1 MPAIDKTSYVP
12 YYKQLA
18 ELLLRE
24 IDEQQA
30 KGEVYQLPSE
40 NELAERHG
48 LSRATVR
55 HALDELAREGW
66 IYTQKGVGS
75 FAPARRIEQDLTA
88 LVSSTEDMRQRGWNL
103 VTRVLSVHQTMAS
116 EGIVAALNLAP
127 ATPIFELHRLRIVD
141 DVPLSL
147 QTHLFAC
154 RPVSDVGARRS
165 DRLAIP
171 PAGVALRLAALDG
184 PRDPASPQRDERGS
198 RGIGCSVR

>member
-1 MPAIDKTSYVP
+1 MTFVDKTSYVP

-24 IDEQQA
+24 IDVQQA

-75 FAPARRIEQDLTA
+75 FAPARRIEQD
-88 LVSSTEDMRQRGWNL
+88 
-103 VTRVLSVHQTMAS
+103 
-116 EGIVAALNLAP
+116 
-127 ATPIFELHRLRIVD
+127 
-141 DVPLSL
+141 
-147 QTHLFAC
+147 
-154 RPVSDVGARRS
+154 
-165 DRLAIP
+165 
-171 PAGVALRLAALDG
+171 
-184 PRDPASPQRDERGS
+184 
-198 RGIGCSVR
+198 